1 MEVLGSIALLTLLGW
16 ALYLMLG
23 GGKKSFVYKQKPCD
37 CELDREICHEKIMV
51 YDYDHTVVLD
61 RKVSEAI
68 KCPKFANKITN
79 LKSIKEEDD
88 SSRV

>member
-1 MEVLGSIALLTLLGW
+1 
-16 ALYLMLG
+16 
-23 GGKKSFVYKQKPCD
+23 
-37 CELDREICHEKIMV
+37 MV

-88 SSRV
+88 SSRI